1 MTAKDLIKECARKGI
16 SLEVKGD
23 KIIYRGPHKVVKKFL
38 PDLKRYKNEIRLELL
53 ECSNETHTVQ
63 NHEINAIRRY
73 AGANPIV
80 DQSSQTLH
88 HILRQACK
96 GLNLTAEELWSYLT
110 PNDIE
115 AIATNPMI
123 EWGALQCCAQ
133 IWDRSPP
140 PKSGHNLP
148 FPKL

>member
-1 MTAKDLIKECARKGI
+1 MTAIILIKECIKHGI
-16 SLEVKGD
+16 SLKVKGD
-23 KIIYRGPHKVVKKFL
+23 NVIYRGPHKVVKKFL

-53 ECSNETHTVQ
+53 ECSKKTPTGQ
-63 NHEINAIRRY
+63 NHQLNAIRRY
-73 AGANPIV
+73 AGANPVV
-80 DQSSQTLH
+80 DQSTQTLH
-88 HILRQACK
+88 HSLRQACK
-96 GLNLTAEELWSYLT
+96 GLNITAEELWRYLT

-115 AIATNPMI
+115 AIATNPMN
-123 EWGALQCCAQ
+123 EWRALEYCAR